1 MKKRNNQY
9 WIIFLA
15 TAALLGLGGIQLNW
29 IVEAHDLKVEQFH
42 QRIKMLTPKIGVAL
56 KLDDFFQQHKIVAGN
71 EPIQLDTVGELID
84 SMVVDAGFSLPV
96 YYAIFQENPTGI
108 FKSNAPHLEKDLR
121 NSAYKTC
128 LSCIMTVQFM
138 GDTTNS
144 TTPEM
149 TFIRSVS
156 EMEKLPNKSPKSEF
170 LWVSLLIPN
179 QEMLSK
185 KAIFGFFALTVL
197 LMLLLIGLFIYV
209 LKSLAQQKKMGQVKD
224 DFFNNMTHEFK
235 TPLASILLASKT
247 LRKTTEEDK
256 KSSYLNL
263 IENESK
269 KLEGQVDKIL
279 QLSLIDSNEM
289 TFEKADF
296 NLHQTIEEVIQRLKI
311 IIENKNATINFDL
324 QLKQPMMI
332 GDATHFSNCLY
343 NLVEN
348 ALKYSGKSPKIKIA
362 TFAENGQQII
372 SVKDQGTGIAKEH
385 QAEIFDRF
393 YRAQHNDQ
401 YRGQGFGIGL
411 SYVKTVVEAHG
422 GTVILNTNYKNGC
435 EFIIKI
441 G

>member
-1 MKKRNNQY
+1 
-9 WIIFLA
+9 
-15 TAALLGLGGIQLNW
+15 
-29 IVEAHDLKVEQFH
+29 
-42 QRIKMLTPKIGVAL
+42 
-56 KLDDFFQQHKIVAGN
+56 
-71 EPIQLDTVGELID
+71 
-84 SMVVDAGFSLPV
+84 
-96 YYAIFQENPTGI
+96 
-108 FKSNAPHLEKDLR
+108 
-121 NSAYKTC
+121 
-128 LSCIMTVQFM
+128 MTVQFM

-411 SYVKTVVEAHG
+411 SYVKAVVEAHG